1 MTYHMT
7 STNIYILRLE
17 GGKFYVGSS
26 KNPMKRY
33 DEHVRGEGGAWTRCY
48 RPLGV
53 ERIVSQAN
61 PLDVDRYIKEYM
73 TEYGVD
79 AVRGGSYQEVTLD
92 DQQRASLQ
100 MELWKQRVAKKGV
113 TATVALDED
122 DVWTCDKCEREF
134 SDEGVCR
141 VHEDHC
147 RGTYMVISPVDP
159 LRDQCY
165 CCGASGHL
173 ARDCVTP
180 L

>member
-1 MTYHMT
+1 MT
-7 STNIYILRLE
+7 STHIYILRLE
-17 GGKFYVGSS
+17 GGKFFIGSS

-33 DEHVRGEGGAWTRCY
+33 EEHVRGEGGAWTKQH

-61 PLDVDRYIKEYM
+61 VLDEDRYTKQYM
-73 TEYGVD
+73 TEYGID
-79 AVRGGSYQEVTLD
+79 AVRGGSYRDVELTREQQETLQQEFGRRRVVTTMPD
-92 DQQRASLQ
+92 S
-100 MELWKQRVAKKGV
+100 
-113 TATVALDED
+113 D
-122 DVWTCDKCEREF
+122 DVWTCDKCEKEF

-147 RGTYMVISPVDP
+147 RGTYMVISSVDP

-165 CCGASGHL
+165 CCGKEGHV
-173 ARDCVTP
+173 ARDCVTQ

>member
-1 MTYHMT
+1 MMT

-33 DEHVRGEGGAWTRCY
+33 DEHVRGEGGAWTRCH

-73 TEYGVD
+73 AEHGVD
-79 AVRGGSYQEVTLD
+79 AVRGGSYSQEELSKE
-92 DQQRASLQ
+92 QRESLEQ
-100 MELWKQRVAKKGV
+100 GLGQSSRQRRIVH
-113 TATVALDED
+113 TMSDSE
-122 DVWTCDKCEREF
+122 DVWTCDKCDKEF

-147 RGTYMVISPVDP
+147 RGTYMVISSVDP

-165 CCGASGHL
+165 CCGKDDHV
-173 ARDCVTP
+173 ARDCTGRM
-180 L
+180 